1 MSQWPSSKA
10 RRVFAALVRI
20 GSQIKRQS
28 GSHRTC
34 RAMAGQISCS
44 PFTMGEELGPRM
56 LAHCALAGRWARSSV
71 AGERAQKSPRRR
83 SYARAPPAPSPQRAP
98 RRRCSVSC
106 AWSSC
111 NVASDPEHHACVQAA
126 RHSKRIEV
134 LSAVHTVP
142 AVGFAVDT
150 GQGDDG
156 AGGSLPATPARTR
169 CCGSACAA

>member
-20 GSQIKRQS
+20 GRQIKRQS
-28 GSHRTC
+28 GSHRTLS
-34 RAMAGQISCS
+34 RDGWTDFAVA
-44 PFTMGEELGPRM
+44 FHDGEELGPRM

-71 AGERAQKSPRRR
+71 PGERVQKSPRRR
-83 SYARAPPAPSPQRAP
+83 SCARAPPAPSPQRAP

-106 AWSSC
+106 ACSSC
-111 NVASDPEHHACVQAA
+111 NVASDPAHHACVQAA
-126 RHSKRIEV
+126 RRGKRIEV